1 MKITPSLFA
10 IASVCA
16 AYLCSTALAEPVK
29 EHTVITSEE
38 IKWGAG
44 PAALPPGAELSC
56 SMVIPLK
63 RVCLHCG

>member
-1 MKITPSLFA
+1 MRITPSLLA

-38 IKWGAG
+38 INGA
-44 PAALPPGAELSC
+44 PVLPHSHLVPNLSC

-63 RVCLHCG
+63 RVCLH